1 MYNKQQIKETKE
13 LFYTSF
19 GKYMGKNK
27 SVLGKKIKWINYP
40 TQIKHTYVRL
50 FVDDKLAKV
59 YIELQHKDDEIRA
72 LYFEQFKQLKSPF
85 EHIVGIW
92 NWEENSYNEINQP
105 SSRIEKEIQDV
116 NIFDK
121 NTWSK
126 IFHFYEENLVK
137 FDAFWVDFKDI
148 FKQLDD

>member
-1 MYNKQQIKETKE
+1 MYNKQQINETKE

-40 TQIKHTYVRL
+40 TQIKHTYIRL
-50 FVDDKLAKV
+50 FVDDKLAKI
-59 YIELQHKDDEIRA
+59 YIELQHKDEEIRA
-72 LYFEQFKQLKSPF
+72 LYFEQFKQLKSAF
-85 EHIVGIW
+85 ESCVGSWIW
-92 NWEENSYNEINQP
+92 TECAQNEFNQF
-105 SSRIEKEIQDV
+105 SSRIEKEVQNV

-121 NTWSK
+121 NTWSV
-126 IFHFYEENLVK
+126 IFHFFEENLIK
-137 FDAFWVDFKDI
+137 FDAFWINFKDL